1 MQLTLMDFQTTA
13 VEQTLKTLG
22 ACRRD
27 WVADREQSAFALSAP
42 TGSGKTVIASAV
54 IEALLHGSDEYGVEP
69 DPKAVILWVTKD
81 PALNEQTRNRII
93 ATADRIPVGTLH
105 VVDNNFTD
113 DQLTA
118 GHVYFI
124 NTAKLSI
131 TSLLTRKSN
140 ARQTTFWEVL
150 DNTIRNPQRTLFV
163 ILDEAHEGMKP
174 IGNDSERERLTLVR
188 KIIDGDNGYAAAPVV
203 WGLSATIDRFS
214 HAMAQTKHRTMRPPV
229 AISPAEVQ
237 ESGLLKS
244 SLALTIPD
252 EKGDFTTTLTREAAI
267 ELAAITTRW
276 AGYCATEQITPVVRP
291 LMVIQVPNKEKGNTD
306 EEDRLIRS
314 ILDTVKAHL
323 PGFTTKQVGH
333 VLGDRDTLSLGDY
346 TIDKVAP
353 ETVAGDPD
361 LRVLIAKD
369 AVSTGW
375 DCPRAEVLVSL
386 RPAKD
391 RTYITQLLGRMVRT
405 PLARSTSDDLLNAA
419 SAYLPLFDRT
429 AAQQVAD
436 DIMGVGA
443 GGGVVGPT
451 VMLNPVTLV
460 WNKKVPDG
468 VKALL
473 EGLPSMPKPAVSMKP
488 VKRML
493 GMAIEMSNGHVE
505 DPTASSIARLCA
517 VIDGIIAEYHDQV
530 ELVAAGIRTAELRRM
545 TVSLAGTAATDLT
558 FKLDADARTV
568 EDAVRAVRR
577 ILTPAI
583 VNAWTRAK
591 YTAAKAIDPDT
602 DLTLI
607 QARLAAVALVDTGK
621 GKTVEQRIDDA
632 ADDQVGEWFDLIRAA
647 LPTMKEARRTAFEKL
662 RAQARVPQETAIALP
677 VSIRVDLHEPNG
689 NVRDLLERHVFANPD
704 DGKMPLSKPTSW
716 ESQVIVEELKRD
728 TVKAWYRNPSAGG
741 AALQVAYQDASGVW
755 RSVQPDFLIVEENAD
770 GVLGCSIVDPHGHH
784 LADAMAK
791 LHALAG
797 FAERFA
803 DRFNRVDAVSK
814 PDLKGPLRVLE
825 LHRPEVR
832 SAVLAGTDAKSLFES
847 TTARN
852 Y

>member
-1 MQLTLMDFQTTA
+1 MQLTLMDFQTAA

-27 WVADREQSAFALSAP
+27 WFADQEQSAFALSAP

-69 DPKAVILWVTKD
+69 DPKAVVLWITKD

-93 ATADRIPVGTLH
+93 ATADRVPVGTLH

-150 DNTIRNPQRTLFV
+150 DNTIRNPQRTLYV

-174 IGNDSERERLTLVR
+174 SAGEGEKERLTLVR
-188 KIIDGDNGYAAAPVV
+188 KIIDGDNGYAAAPIV

-214 HAMAQTKHRTMRPPV
+214 HAMAQTKQRTMRPPV
-229 AISPAEVQ
+229 AISPAQVQ

-244 SLALTIPD
+244 SLCLTLPD
-252 EKGDFTTTLTREAAI
+252 EVGDFTTTLTREATL
-267 ELAAITTRW
+267 ELAAVTDRW
-276 AGYCATEQITPVVRP
+276 AGYCATEQISPVVRP
-291 LMVIQVPNKEKGNTD
+291 LMVVQIPNKEGANTD
-306 EEDRLIRS
+306 PEDRLIRS
-314 ILDTVKAHL
+314 ILDTVRDHL

-333 VLGDRDTLSLGDY
+333 VLGDRDTLTLGDY

-353 ETVAGDPD
+353 EIVAADPD
-361 LRVLIAKD
+361 LRILIAKD

-375 DCPRAEVLVSL
+375 DCPRAEVLVSF

-405 PLARSTSDDLLNAA
+405 PLARSTSDDQLNSA
-419 SAYLPLFDRT
+419 SAYLPMFDRK

-436 DIMGVGA
+436 DIMGIGTGGA
-443 GGGVVGPT
+443 IVGPT
-451 VMLNPVTLV
+451 VMLNPVTLE
-460 WNKKVPDG
+460 WNTTIPKG
-468 VKALL
+468 VKPLL
-473 EGLPSMPKPAVSMKP
+473 EGLPSLPKPAVSMKP

-493 GMAIEMSNGHVE
+493 GMATELSKGHVE
-505 DPTASSIARLCA
+505 DPTAQSIARLCG
-517 VIDGIIAEYHDQV
+517 VVDGIMAEFHDQV
-530 ELVAAGIRTAELRRM
+530 ETLAAGIRTAELRRM
-545 TVSLAGTAATDLT
+545 TVSLAGSPATDVT
-558 FKLDADARTV
+558 FRLDADARTV
-568 EDAVRAVRR
+568 EDAVRATRR
-577 ILTPAI
+577 LLTPTIA
-583 VNAWTRAK
+583 NAWVRAK
-591 YTAAKAIDPDT
+591 YTAARLTDPDT
-602 DLTLI
+602 DLTLL
-607 QARLAAVALVDTGK
+607 QARLAALALLDTGK
-621 GKTVEQRIDDA
+621 GKTVQQRVEDA
-632 ADDQVGEWFDLIRAA
+632 ADEQVDEWFDLIRAKLA
-647 LPTMKEARRTAFEKL
+647 TMTEARRSAFEKL
-662 RAQARVPQETAIALP
+662 RAQARIPQQTAILLP
-677 VSIRVDLHEPNG
+677 VTLRVDRFEPDG
-689 NVRDLLERHVFANPD
+689 KARTPLARHVFAAK
-704 DGKMPLSKPTSW
+704 DGTMPLPKPTSW
-716 ESQVIVEELKRD
+716 ESQVIVAELERD
-728 TVKAWYRNPSAGG
+728 NVVAWYRNPSAGA
-741 AALQVAYQDASGVW
+741 AALQIAYQDPSGVW
-755 RSVQPDFLIVEENAD
+755 RSVQPDFLIFEEND
-770 GVLGCSIVDPHGHH
+770 NGSLGCSIVDPHGHH
-784 LADAMAK
+784 LSDAISK

-797 FAERFA
+797 YAERFA
-803 DRFNRVDAVSK
+803 DQYNRVDAVSK
-814 PDLKGPLRVLE
+814 PNADGPLRVLE

-832 SAVLAGTDAKSLFES
+832 TVVLAGTDAKSLFES